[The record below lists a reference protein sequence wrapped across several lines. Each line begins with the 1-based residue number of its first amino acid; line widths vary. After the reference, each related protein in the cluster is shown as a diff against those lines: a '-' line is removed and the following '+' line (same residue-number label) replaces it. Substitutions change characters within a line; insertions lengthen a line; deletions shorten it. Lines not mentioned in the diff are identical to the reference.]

1 MYEFLTGNLL
11 NKDWQNIDQLF
22 ASKLKGYAQTPP
34 EHVWTLI
41 ESELD
46 NVYSSK
52 TDDDSLQ
59 KLLMKFRIGN

>member
-1 MYEFLTGNLL
+1 MD
-11 NKDWQNIDQLF
+11 KDWQNIDQLF
-22 ASKLKGYAQTPP
+22 ASKLKGFAQAPP

-46 NVYSSK
+46 DEYISK
-52 TDDDSLQ
+52 TDEDSLQ